1 MTFLKNANL
10 CGQKMKRTNSS
21 RVNQA
26 TQIPSRIASESFGLP
41 YWKNGNDSKQ
51 NKITDM
57 TINVSVV

>member
-1 MTFLKNANL
+1 
-10 CGQKMKRTNSS
+10 MKRTNSS
-21 RVNQA
+21 SVNQA

-41 YWKNGNDSKQ
+41 SLKKSNDSKQ